1 MNKSLQVI
9 ETPKGLHLSDLEM
22 DILRGVVSGKRVK
35 VISADLG
42 IPQASVLSFIKK
54 DKVKEYIQEMVDAR
68 NLALKMELP
77 NLLMQM
83 IEDKVQSAEAEGLTL
98 GETTKKDIVD
108 IIKQLN
114 DTIKVS
120 DSAQAKG
127 DEDSF
132 TKVYNQ
138 INLIQGGTNELNWN
152 TNNVYFSNSR

>member
-1 MNKSLQVI
+1 MTKAIQAFD
-9 ETPKGLHLSDLEM
+9 TPKGLQLTDLEIE
-22 DILRGVVSGKRVK
+22 ILRYVVSGKRVK
-35 VISADLG
+35 VIATELG
-42 IPQASVLSFIKK
+42 IPQASILNFIKK

-83 IEDKVQSAEAEGLTL
+83 IEDKIQAAETDGVTL
-98 GETTKKDIVD
+98 GDTTKKDIVD

-114 DTIKVS
+114 DTIKIS
-120 DSAQAKG
+120 DSAASKG

-138 INLIQGGTNELNWN
+138 INLIQGGN
-152 TNNVYFSNSR
+152 